1 MRRREDVL
9 RYTREKVPQRTV
21 FAHYISWRKDERIPD
36 RCDKPT
42 CMFHTQPLMWNGKPL
57 KPILDHANGNN
68 SDNRVENLRFL
79 CPNCDSQLATRGGAN
94 KGRVEKSEGGFAL
107 LSKDG
112 RRDYTLTAER
122 GVFTSEGSA
131 ARFVVTT
138 GSSSRTRPRRR

>member
-21 FAHYISWRKDERIPD
+21 FAHYISWRKDKRIPY
-36 RCDKPT
+36 RCDELT
-42 CMFHTQPLMWNGKPL
+42 CVFHTQPLMWNGKPL
-57 KPILDHANGNN
+57 TPILDHANGNN
-68 SDNRVENLRFL
+68 SDNRVKNLRFL

-138 GSSSRTRPRRR
+138 GSR